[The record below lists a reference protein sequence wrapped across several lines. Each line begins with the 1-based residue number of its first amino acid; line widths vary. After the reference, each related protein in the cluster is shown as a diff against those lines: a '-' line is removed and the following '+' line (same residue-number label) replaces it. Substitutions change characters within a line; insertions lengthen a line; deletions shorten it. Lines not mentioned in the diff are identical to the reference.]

1 MKHWTAFAAAGF
13 IAAAA
18 LVPANAADISG
29 AGATFPY
36 PIYAKWA
43 DAYKKETGNGLNY
56 QSIGSGGGIKQIKAK
71 TVTFGASDAPLPGK
85 ELDESGLAQFPMV
98 MGGIVPVVNLDGVKP
113 GELVIDGP
121 TLAKIFIG
129 DIKKWNDPQIAKLN
143 AQVKLP
149 DQAIAIVH
157 RSDGS
162 GTTYNFTYYLSE
174 VDADWKSK
182 VGTNA
187 AVQWPAGIGAK
198 GNEGVANNVANTKGS
213 IGYVEYAYALQNKLT
228 FTKMVNKSGKT
239 VAPTSE
245 AFQAAAANADWNSQP
260 GFGVI
265 LANQPGDKAW
275 PMTAAT
281 WILLYKQPAD
291 AAATGE
297 ALKFFAW
304 AYKNGAKAAEELD
317 YVPMP
322 AKVVKDVEAYWTKNV
337 TDAAGKPIHAMT
349 N

>member
-1 MKHWTAFAAAGF
+1 LAAAGL

-18 LVPANAADISG
+18 FGTANAADISG

-98 MGGIVPVVNLDGVKP
+98 MGGIVPVVNLDGIKP
-113 GELVIDGP
+113 GELVIDGT
-121 TLAKIFIG
+121 TLAKMFMG
-129 DIKKWNDPQIAKLN
+129 DIKMWNDPAIAKLN
-143 AQVKLP
+143 PNVKLP
-149 DQAIAIVH
+149 DQAIAVVH

-162 GTTYNFTYYLSE
+162 GTTFNFTTYLSD
-174 VDADWKSK
+174 VSADWKSK
-182 VGTNA
+182 VGTST
-187 AVQWPAGIGAK
+187 AVQWPMGIGAK
-198 GNEGVANNVANTKGS
+198 GNEGVANNVGNTKGS
-213 IGYVEYAYALQNKLT
+213 LGYVEYAYALQNKLT
-228 FTKMVNKSGKT
+228 YTKMINKAGKT

-245 AFQAAAANADWNSQP
+245 AFQAAAANADWNSVP

-265 LANQPGDKAW
+265 LANQPGDQSW

-281 WILLYKQPAD
+281 WILVYKQPSD
-291 AAATGE
+291 PAATAE

-304 AYKNGAKAAEELD
+304 AYKNGAKMAEALD

-322 AKVVKDVEAYWTKNV
+322 AKVVSDVEKNWTKEV
-337 TDAAGKPIHAMT
+337 KDSGGKPVFAMT